1 MYSVI
6 PAISYVINQDSPPL
20 INYINY
26 FAGFYCLSS
35 STFKNQSETFGID
48 PASVDL
54 IQASLTT
61 ISAGLMAYPVL
72 KRFLNDKI
80 NKSSDNSPSN
90 HLYIINPGNEINI
103 ATRISDN
110 NQLIR

>member
-35 STFKNQSETFGID
+35 STFKNNQDFYGID

-90 HLYIINPGNEINI
+90 HLYIINPRNEISI
-103 ATRISDN
+103 ATIISN
-110 NQLIR
+110 NQSTR